1 MAASAQPLLTP
12 EQYLERERAA
22 ETRSEFYDGVM
33 YGMAGMSLEQSV
45 IAGNL
50 FAAMHSA
57 LRGSP
62 CMSASSDL
70 RVRLDQRTYVY
81 PDIVVVCD
89 EPKFGDDSVDT
100 LLNPTL
106 VIEVLSPSTE
116 RHDRGLQW
124 ARYHTLE
131 SLQIYVLVS
140 QTEARVEV
148 YKRQADGAWLLS
160 EAVGVDSTIVLGEL
174 GGKTV
179 RVALTDVYERVK
191 FEAEPELSV

>member
-1 MAASAQPLLTP
+1 MAVFIQSLLTP
-12 EQYLERERAA
+12 QQYLELERAA

-33 YGMAGMSLEQSV
+33 YGTAGTSLEHSI

-70 RVRLDQRTYVY
+70 RVRLDKRTYVY
-81 PDIVVVCD
+81 PDIVVVC
-89 EPKFGDDSVDT
+89 EQPKFGDDSVDT

-116 RHDRGLQW
+116 RHDRGFKW
-124 ARYHTLE
+124 ARYRTLE
-131 SLQIYVLVS
+131 SLQTYVLVS
-140 QTEARVEV
+140 QAEARVEV

-160 EAVGVDSTIVLGEL
+160 EAVGVDSTIVLGVL

-179 RVALTDVYERVK
+179 RVALADVYERVQLP
-191 FEAEPELSV
+191 EEPELPV